1 MLERESKR
9 EKNLEKRA
17 MELSRKARAMESEAK
32 GGDSRKPDG
41 KDEKMEEILR
51 KVDAE
56 FLAMIKDAEEEESKG
71 DDAGQGAAKK

>member
-1 MLERESKR
+1 MDAWGAYTFETLCESCDT
-9 EKNLEKRA
+9 LRA
-17 MELSRKARAMESEAK
+17 AYAESEAK